1 MFLLMN
7 TGREENMR
15 MQCSQRGIDLI
26 KSFEGFSLTAY
37 HGKCDR
43 AGLYTIGWGHARG
56 VRPGDKITLEQAEK
70 LLRED
75 IRDAENVVNLDYV
88 SGRDKPIVTQNEFDA
103 LVSFVFNVKREAY
116 LDSTLRRKLKAG
128 DKMGAA
134 GEFKRWIYAD
144 HKIAPGLITRRAAER
159 KMFLQGGA
167 VDIAAL
173 LLGMMLAGSAVLV
186 AMIFVM

>member
-1 MFLLMN
+1 MILSMAPE
-7 TGREENMR
+7 GDMR

-56 VRPGDKITLEQAEK
+56 VRPGDKITLEQAKK

-88 SGRDKPIVTQNEFDA
+88 SGRDKPLVTQNQFDA

-116 LDSTLRRKLKAG
+116 LDSTLR
-128 DKMGAA
+128 
-134 GEFKRWIYAD
+134 WIYSD
-144 HKIAPGLITRRAAER
+144 HKIAPGLIPRRDAER
-159 KMFLQGGA
+159 RLFLQSGA
-167 VDIAAL
+167 ADIAAM
-173 LLGMMLAGSAVLV
+173 LLGVMLIGSAALV
-186 AMIFVM
+186 AMIFMM

>member
-1 MFLLMN
+1 
-7 TGREENMR
+7 MR
-15 MQCSQRGIDLI
+15 MQCSKKGIDLI
-26 KSFEGFSLTAY
+26 KSFEGFTLTAY
-37 HGKCDR
+37 HGNCDR

-70 LLRED
+70 LLRDD

-88 SGRDKPIVTQNEFDA
+88 SGRDKPLVTQNQFDA

-134 GEFKRWIYAD
+134 CEFKRWIYSN
-144 HKIAPGLITRRAAER
+144 HKIAPGLITRRDAER
-159 KMFLQGGA
+159 RLFLQSGA
-167 VDIAAL
+167 ADIAAL
-173 LLGMMLAGSAVLV
+173 MLGVMLAGCAALV
-186 AMIFVM
+186 AMIFMI